1 MKKLTFAMLGMT
13 LFLFI
18 GITFFTDPTV
28 ANTIDREDNSR
39 EVYLNIITCNKL
51 QYEMVKSIS
60 GDRHNIEFMFG
71 NEYESKEFEYTDETI
86 SNISNM
92 DLFIYSGNSLE
103 PWSSSLID
111 KLKKGNLGIIN
122 LSRGIRAITTQTDK
136 ENIDNPYYWNGV
148 DEYKIALYNIK
159 SAIQDR
165 DPKNRNIYENNYN
178 ESIKRIDECIKGY
191 NEKKAD
197 LKDYVFISIDD
208 TMDYFYRSLGISVI
222 KVTKDMPFEDVI
234 NENRDDFDKIVVLK
248 DSETEFEYE
257 GYKVVN
263 LERYSKSISAEE
275 LLINNFKNFYEI
287 IPSSDNK

>member
-18 GITFFTDPTV
+18 GITLFTDPTV

-60 GDRHNIEFMFG
+60 GDRHNIEFMFA

-222 KVTKDMPFEDVI
+222 KVTKDMPFEDII
-234 NENRDDFDKIVVLK
+234 NENRDNFDKIVVLK

-287 IPSSDNK
+287 IPTLDNK